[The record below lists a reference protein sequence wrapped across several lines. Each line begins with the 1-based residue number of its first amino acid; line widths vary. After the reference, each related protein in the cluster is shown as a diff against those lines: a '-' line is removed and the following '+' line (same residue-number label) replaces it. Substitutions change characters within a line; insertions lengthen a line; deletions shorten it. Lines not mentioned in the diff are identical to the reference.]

1 MSVLF
6 AAVSLACTVACPV
19 LLPALSLPVLLLPC
33 PGASLVHPF
42 RPAGPGRF
50 LPSVCYLY
58 DICLGILIQMSLYLA
73 LFHCLPSLPPSLPVL
88 LPPAFSV
95 PLLSLSQ
102 SHCSSLVRPA
112 ACPALLFAPSCW
124 PRFLPSVHVC
134 YLYLM
139 SGYYDTDVVII

>member
-1 MSVLF
+1 MPCACVCTLCCCLLGLYCCVPCF
-6 AAVSLACTVACPV
+6 AACLVPPCLTA
-19 LLPALSLPVLLLPC
+19 ALSWC
-33 PGASLVHPF
+33 RPF

-73 LFHCLPSLPPSLPVL
+73 LFRCLPSLPPSLPVL

-102 SHCSSLVRPA
+102 SHCTSLVRPA
-112 ACPALLFAPSCW
+112 ACPFPLFAPSCW

-134 YLYLM
+134 YLYLI
-139 SGYYDTDVVII
+139 SVWVL